1 MPVPLVTVIAPVAA
15 STEHAVDPAALKLYA
30 PVPLPP
36 AAMAVPPAS
45 PKVASLGAETVTT
58 AWAALLIVCV
68 WEAGDGPVAE
78 AVSWCEPVPRA
89 VAL

>member
-15 STEHAVDPAALKLYA
+15 STEQAVDPAALKLYA

-45 PKVASLGAETVTT
+45 PKVALPGADTVTA
-58 AWAALLIVCV
+58 AWVPLWIVTGAGALAAD
-68 WEAGDGPVAE
+68 A
-78 AVSWCEPVPRA
+78 S
-89 VAL
+89 